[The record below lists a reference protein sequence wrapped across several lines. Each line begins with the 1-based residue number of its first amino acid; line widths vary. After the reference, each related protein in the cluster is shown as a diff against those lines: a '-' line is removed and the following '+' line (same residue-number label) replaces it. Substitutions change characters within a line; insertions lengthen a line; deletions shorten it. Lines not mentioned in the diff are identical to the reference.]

1 VADDKKKEAD
11 AKAEDGKKKK
21 KGLPPVLLIAVGAA
35 LGGVGVVFGVPPKQV
50 EVHVPEVVHTF
61 TPIQHP
67 DLLEFQFNPRAQ
79 AGKAYASV
87 SFYFVYVARD
97 DREEAAFEA
106 IKTNWDRI
114 RSRVL
119 ELLSNTSVSDL
130 NAENGKRMLAKAL
143 VDDLDATIFP
153 GKADEKVAKVSE
165 VLWAKWI
172 LQ

>member
-1 VADDKKKEAD
+1 MADDKKKEAD
-11 AKAEDGKKKK
+11 AKGEDGKKK
-21 KGLPPVLLIAVGAA
+21 KGLPPAILIAVGAA

-114 RSRVL
+114 RSKVIV
-119 ELLSNTSVSDL
+119 LLSSTSVTEL
-130 NAENGKRMLAKAL
+130 NAENGKRVLAQAL
-143 VDDLDATIFP
+143 VDELDATIFP
-153 GKADEKVAKVSE
+153 GKGDEKVAKISE
-165 VLWAKWI
+165 VLWSKWI